1 MAGNTREPGTTVVQ
15 RVVALLGAFDD
26 RHRRLPLT
34 LLAERAGL
42 AVPTAHRLAAELVA
56 GGLLER
62 RADGTFEVGRR
73 TWDLGL
79 LAGVE
84 TDLRQVASP
93 FLQDIHAATRAT
105 VHLAVR
111 EGTEV
116 LYVERISGR
125 ASVPIVSTVGSRL
138 PLHPTGVGKVLL
150 AHAPPEV
157 VEAVLAAPLRRTTPY
172 TVVQPGLLARQLA
185 HVRRDGFATTVEEM
199 SLGGCSLAVPVR
211 QGVAD
216 DAPVVAALGVVVP
229 DLRRDKT
236 RLLASLRTAAAGIA
250 RSL

>member
-1 MAGNTREPGTTVVQ
+1 MAGNNGRPGTTVTQ
-15 RVVALLGAFDD
+15 RVVALLGAFDE
-26 RHRRLPLT
+26 RHRRLPLGV
-34 LLAERAGL
+34 LAERAGL
-42 AVPTAHRLAAELVA
+42 AVPTAHRLAGELVA

-62 RADGTFEVGRR
+62 RANGTYGIGRR

-93 FLQDIHAATRAT
+93 FLHDIHAATRAT

-111 EGTEV
+111 EEAEV
-116 LYVERISGR
+116 LYVERLSGR

-138 PLHPTGVGKVLL
+138 PCHCTGVGKVLL
-150 AHAPPEV
+150 AHAPRAV
-157 VEAVLAAPLRRTTPY
+157 VDGVLAGPLQRMTPY
-172 TVVQPGLLARQLA
+172 TVVQPGLLQRQLA
-185 HVRRDGFATTVEEM
+185 AVRRDGMATTVEEM
-199 SLGGCSLAVPVR
+199 SPGACSLAVPVR
-211 QGVAD
+211 RGLGD

-229 DLRRDKT
+229 DLRRDKP